1 MGLATQAPGLHR
13 GKLFGITHDPDTGDA
28 QIRVPRAVKISIG
41 KPQGKALH
49 VYLAKNAQG
58 EIRWYLEMGF
68 GKELTHQNFA
78 TKEECRKAYFDAK
91 KSAPDRRA
99 PEKLDYFTFMK
110 ASSVAD
116 GTLEPDFD
124 AIEKHGIKPRAID
137 IVFTDDAPFTAFYE
151 MYSKSA
157 LNCRGDGINAERSIE
172 WAQSA
177 DEKKAAAEAKAAGKK
192 TFPIINGCWTRGCP
206 FAKPTTNAKGYEV
219 RQCAPHGRLALQLVS
234 DIRLGSRA
242 QYDTTGIRTVSQ
254 LFSSLVELATFTGGG
269 NSEAGYVRGIP
280 LKMTLQ
286 PFKTNHNGQPGK
298 AYAVS
303 LEFRAESLAG
313 LQQKLLEFSQN
324 FSAQPKQIA
333 PPARQIAAPL
343 ELDCDDVELE
353 DVTVEEVAAMTAE
366 FAVGEFDDLDADP
379 EMQAPPTMET
389 ATEDKTAALKETMQA
404 QVAQAPAPQAAQP
417 STPPRTVRPFSI
429 GAPK

>member
-1 MGLATQAPGLHR
+1 MALQP
-13 GKLFGITHDPDTGDA
+13 GKLYGITHDPSTGVA
-28 QIRVPRAVKISIG
+28 QVRVPRAIKISIG

-49 VYLAKNAQG
+49 VYLAKNGQG
-58 EIRWYLEMGF
+58 ELRWFLETGS
-68 GKELTHQNFA
+68 GKDATFVNFA

-91 KSAPDRRA
+91 KNAPDRKA

-110 ASSVAD
+110 SSSLAD

-124 AIEKHGIKPRAID
+124 AIEKHGVKPRAID
-137 IVFTDDAPFTAFYE
+137 IVFTDDTPFAAFYE
-151 MYSKSA
+151 MYSKAA
-157 LNCRGDGINAERSIE
+157 LLCRGDGINAERSVE
-172 WAQSA
+172 WPQSN

-192 TFPIINGCWTRGCP
+192 MFPILDGCWTRGCP
-206 FAKPTTNAKGYEV
+206 FAKPTTNARGYEV
-219 RQCAPHGRLALQLVS
+219 RQCAPHGTLSLQLVS

-242 QYDTTGIRTVSQ
+242 QYSTTGIRTVSQ

-269 NSEAGYVRGIP
+269 NPEAGYVRSIP

-313 LQQKLLEFSQN
+313 LKQKLLEFSEN
-324 FSAQPKQIA
+324 FNAQPRQIAA

-343 ELDCDDVELE
+343 ELECDDIELE
-353 DVTVEEVAAMTAE
+353 DATPEEVAEINAE
-366 FAVGEFDDLDADP
+366 FALGEYEDVNGDP

-404 QVAQAPAPQAAQP
+404 ATQAA
-417 STPPRTVRPFSI
+417 PRTVRPFSI
-429 GAPK
+429 GAPKA